1 MKETTILENILKK
14 SIKRNVKINQTI
26 SENVRTL
33 VKHIGS
39 NKSLVSALVTSCL
52 KKIIEPSQDIRL
64 HRTDFKGGY
73 SARSLDTNVTVPF
86 FKLHFPKYAN
96 KESAFLTLATR
107 EKIKWTIKEGEGLK
121 IRNKKVKSAFLLL
134 LDLVENKGKS
144 EECLLS
150 IFKELTLLSEKE
162 TLIFDETITAL
173 DFSNILNINKV
184 IDMLMEHFSVKL
196 SSRLP
201 VIAIYTIYQELIK
214 NVKRYNGKILKPL
227 NVHTSADKHGY
238 GDIEIWNKNNTPFEM
253 LEIKHNIAIDRNL
266 IFDVVKKSKNT
277 TIKRYYILTTF
288 TNSFLSKKEEV
299 YINKFILK
307 IKQDFDIDVI
317 ANGIIP
323 SLKYYLR
330 FIDDYKAFI
339 KSYTKNLIVDAKKS
353 TEIKDFHL
361 TTWQEILKKN
371 NMDK

>member
-14 SIKRNVKINQTI
+14 STKKNVKINQTT
-26 SENVRTL
+26 SDNVRTL

-52 KKIIEPSQDIRL
+52 KKIIDPSQDIRL
-64 HRTDFKGGY
+64 HRTDFNGGY

-107 EKIKWTIKEGEGLK
+107 ERIKWTIQEGEGLK
-121 IRNKKVKSAFLLL
+121 IRNKEVKSAFLQL

-173 DFSNILNINKV
+173 GFSNVLNINKV
-184 IDMLMEHFSVKL
+184 IDMLVTHFSLKL

-214 NVKRYNGKILKPL
+214 NVKGYNGKILKPL

-238 GDIEIWNKNNTPFEM
+238 GDVEIWNKNNTPFEM
-253 LEIKHNIAIDRNL
+253 VEIKHNIAIDRNL

-277 TIKRYYILTTF
+277 TIKRYYVLTTF
-288 TNSFLSKKEEV
+288 TDSFLSKNEEL
-299 YINKFILK
+299 YINNFILK
-307 IKQDFDIDVI
+307 IKQDTDIDVI

-339 KSYTKNLIVDAKKS
+339 KSYTKNLIADAKNS

-371 NMDK
+371 NIDK